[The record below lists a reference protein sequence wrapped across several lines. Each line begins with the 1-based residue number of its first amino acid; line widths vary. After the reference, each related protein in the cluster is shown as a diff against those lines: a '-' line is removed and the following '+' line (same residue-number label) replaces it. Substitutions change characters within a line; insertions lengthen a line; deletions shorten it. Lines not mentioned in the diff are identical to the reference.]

1 MIDFTV
7 IQQAF
12 SGIFA
17 QAITFI
23 PRLLTTI
30 IILLIGWFISRF
42 LSTLIKRI
50 AERVGLDGIL
60 QHTGIS
66 GFLDRAQIESSGGD
80 VLALI
85 VFWTI
90 FLNFLLIGLE
100 YLGLQAA
107 VDPLRNVIGF
117 LPRLISALVML
128 VLGALVAQFL
138 GRTASA
144 AMASMGVEF
153 HQQVGQIVNSLIL
166 IMVVIVI
173 LQQLGLDAS
182 IMINIVTAVIV
193 LTVAG
198 FALAFGFGGQ
208 NVARNVLAGY
218 YAREYFDLG
227 DTVLINGEEGT
238 LEGIG
243 TLNAEIQMADKVLI
257 IPNVRL
263 TEEMTVKK
271 L

>member
-60 QHTGIS
+60 QRTGIS

-117 LPRLISALVML
+117 LPRRTPP
-128 VLGALVAQFL
+128 GAVDTGE
-138 GRTASA
+138 GR
-144 AMASMGVEF
+144 
-153 HQQVGQIVNSLIL
+153 
-166 IMVVIVI
+166 
-173 LQQLGLDAS
+173 
-182 IMINIVTAVIV
+182 
-193 LTVAG
+193 
-198 FALAFGFGGQ
+198 
-208 NVARNVLAGY
+208 R
-218 YAREYFDLG
+218 R
-227 DTVLINGEEGT
+227 
-238 LEGIG
+238 
-243 TLNAEIQMADKVLI
+243 
-257 IPNVRL
+257 
-263 TEEMTVKK
+263 
-271 L
+271 